1 MYLEESLAKCQITV
15 ILKYPE
21 HPYPHHTN
29 LHIVTLSHRH
39 TNHKQTNTDTNLSC
53 VATDTDTQITKN
65 TIRHKLKLRCN
76 TCYFGL
82 NQPTKLL

>member
-39 TNHKQTNTDTNLSC
+39 TNHKQTNTDTQITKTQSDTNLSC
-53 VATDTDTQITKN
+53 VVTLVTLVWTNQLNYFENAT
-65 TIRHKLKLRCN
+65 
-76 TCYFGL
+76 
-82 NQPTKLL
+82 